1 MTSHCSLLM
10 TWAPAH
16 LEIAT
21 WSEMAAA
28 ARMRVEKEGLER
40 KEGDEGKKRKERK
53 EEEKEKAQ
61 WPDGGR
67 LKACRMSLCVQFPWS
82 SW

>member
-1 MTSHCSLLM
+1 
-10 TWAPAH
+10 
-16 LEIAT
+16 
-21 WSEMAAA
+21 
-28 ARMRVEKEGLER
+28 MRVEKEGLER